1 MFIPTTIMFTKA
13 GCNDSSYEKAACCGS
28 ARCKRSCT
36 SRVRTFHDE
45 RCDGTDNNATQSV
58 CRLACPA
65 PRLPSQE
72 TAIVRAYLRMPGR
85 IEGTA
90 LTGTAQSQA
99 RQPLPIK
106 PAKP

>member
-45 RCDGTDNNATQSV
+45 RHAI
-58 CRLACPA
+58 
-65 PRLPSQE
+65 RLPSQE

>member
-58 CRLACPA
+58 CR
-65 PRLPSQE
+65 RRK

>member
-13 GCNDSSYEKAACCGS
+13 GCNDCSYDKAACCGS

-45 RCDGTDNNATQSV
+45 RCDGTEQRHAI
-58 CRLACPA
+58 
-65 PRLPSQE
+65 RLPSQE